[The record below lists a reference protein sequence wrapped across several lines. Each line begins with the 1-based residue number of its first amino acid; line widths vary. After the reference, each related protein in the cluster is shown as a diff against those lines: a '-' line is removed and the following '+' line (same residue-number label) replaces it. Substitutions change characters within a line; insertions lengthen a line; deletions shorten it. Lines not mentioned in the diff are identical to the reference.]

1 MSGYEIVFGGAD
13 ISPSTFKEVKTL
25 CPPGKRV
32 LGGGYNNIG
41 VTTLGGPFLNV
52 IHSFPRVFEGLF
64 GWSVEVQSNL
74 VFDSNPITVW
84 AVCASF

>member
-32 LGGGYNNIG
+32 LGGGYSNVG
-41 VTTLGGPFLNV
+41 VTVFGDPNLN
-52 IHSFPRVFEGLF
+52 IIDSFPFEDGGVS
-64 GWSVEVQSNL
+64 GWEVDAQNKF
-74 VFDSNPITVW
+74 VFDSQSIGVR